1 MRHVVIIGT
10 ATWGTTLGIVL
21 SRNKIPVRLLA
32 RTKEE
37 MLQLQKDGENKRFL
51 PSFIFPPLLKIKYN
65 IEDSLH
71 LAKAIILAVPSR
83 TMRENIK
90 NISPWIPEDSLIISA
105 SKGLDLPTGKT
116 MSQVLEEILPLGA
129 ARRISVL
136 SGPNLAKEIAAG
148 QPSSAVIASHNIDI
162 CKKAQSLLNTP
173 SFRIYT
179 NDDVLGTEL
188 GGSLKNIIA
197 IGAGICDGLGYGDN
211 AKAAFMTRG
220 LAEISNLG
228 SALGANPTT
237 FTGLSGMGDL
247 ITTCSSTLSRN
258 RHIGI
263 QLAQGLSLDTILK
276 QMDNVA
282 EGTHTTAATLAIAK
296 KHNVEM
302 PITQVTHAILNGKL
316 TPKEAAT
323 QLMDRGL
330 KAEVKQ

>member
-10 ATWGTTLGIVL
+10 ATWGTTLGIIL
-21 SRNKIPVRLLA
+21 SRNKIPVCLLA
-32 RTKEE
+32 RTKKE

-51 PSFIFPPLLKIKYN
+51 PSFMFPPLLTINYK
-65 IEDSLH
+65 IEDSLR

-90 NISPWIPEDSLIISA
+90 NISPWITENLLIISA
-105 SKGLDLPTGKT
+105 SKGLEFPEGKT
-116 MSQVLEEILPLGA
+116 MSQVLEEILPLGTA
-129 ARRISVL
+129 NRISVL

-148 QPSSAVIASHNIDI
+148 QPSSAVIASHNLGT
-162 CKKAQSLLNTP
+162 CRKAQSLLTTP
-173 SFRIYT
+173 TFRIYT
-179 NDDVLGTEL
+179 NEDVLGTEL
-188 GGSLKNIIA
+188 GGSLKNIMA

-220 LAEISNLG
+220 LTEISNLG
-228 SALGANPTT
+228 SALGAKSST

-247 ITTCSSTLSRN
+247 ITTCSSNLSRN
-258 RHIGI
+258 RHIGV
-263 QLAQGLSLDTILK
+263 QLAKGLSLDTILK

-302 PITQVTHAILNGKL
+302 PITQVTHAILSGKL
-316 TPKEAAT
+316 TAQEAAT
-323 QLMDRGL
+323 RLMGRCL
-330 KAEVKQ
+330 KAE